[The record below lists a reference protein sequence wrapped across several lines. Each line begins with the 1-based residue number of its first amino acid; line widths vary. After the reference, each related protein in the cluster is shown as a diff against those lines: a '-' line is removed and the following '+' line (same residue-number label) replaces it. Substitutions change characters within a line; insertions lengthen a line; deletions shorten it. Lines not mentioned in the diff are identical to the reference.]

1 MPVRLKLLVI
11 VILLVVLGVKY
22 HPRFQLTEVTF
33 VGTNFVSTASLT
45 AFVKQYD
52 AQNLFWV
59 RFFSRISSKICDQYP
74 QIESVDLD
82 MTSNHTLQIKVHE
95 KKPWIGMPIR
105 GRTLFVAKDGTVLNL
120 ISDIGEVEGFMT
132 LLFVHGVPANLVE
145 NGFVYM
151 SFVESLQPVVSAIQQ
166 QFPRRAL
173 QIRFK
178 QLEFEQHILSFR
190 DVDVIRDDVMTIR
203 LGSFDSFERKFEL
216 LKRYLSIVTSEEYQT
231 ISVIDLRMV
240 PKLWITY
247 HE

>member
-95 KKPWIGMPIR
+95 KKSGKRLVNLFKLLAEKKI
-105 GRTLFVAKDGTVLNL
+105 TLDCN
-120 ISDIGEVEGFMT
+120 
-132 LLFVHGVPANLVE
+132 
-145 NGFVYM
+145 
-151 SFVESLQPVVSAIQQ
+151 
-166 QFPRRAL
+166 
-173 QIRFK
+173 
-178 QLEFEQHILSFR
+178 
-190 DVDVIRDDVMTIR
+190 
-203 LGSFDSFERKFEL
+203 
-216 LKRYLSIVTSEEYQT
+216 
-231 ISVIDLRMV
+231 IDLDNPAR
-240 PKLWITY
+240 
-247 HE
+247 